1 LAPYDILENVTITIP
16 AGNSELV
23 QLTVT
28 PKEEGIY
35 YAYIFATGDDN
46 LVTDQMPWLY
56 AFATKTSA
64 LPTELVE
71 SMNSLQNVPTSCD
84 CVAFRMDDIQD
95 FFTSEAQID
104 LINLFRE
111 ENVPVTLGVIGGS
124 LQIDKELIQ
133 FLQNS
138 TSTGLLEIA
147 NHGWIH
153 TPHFDMTVDEQR
165 ESIARANQHMKE
177 LFGVDVKT
185 FIAPENAFNNDTLSV
200 MRETGLTHFA
210 GSAIFRADKPPYPL
224 KNGDSIFH
232 FPATA
237 FDSDI
242 EGGST
247 GGWTIFP
254 NEQVISM
261 INSSMEQY
269 GFATVVMHPFAYYEK
284 QDSGYVYHKEM
295 IEQLRPLLKE
305 VKKQFKTVKM
315 NEIDKQGWIPKNV
328 VDNSSVRHALALK
341 SDGVIIASG
350 ADMDVKVGKER
361 LLVER
366 KGSSW
371 GQPFVLTIPADVIS
385 QTPLIMLNDAVIPS
399 MKWFDLNTKTWIVY
413 ADPPSSAESLR
424 IIPESGIRDAK
435 VQLPASADSYFSGK
449 IVTIPYSIVN
459 TGTVSSE
466 FHVKYS
472 LGNDTSTFVS
482 NSAKIFLQ
490 KDENRSLQLN
500 MTLPSLAGE
509 YTLTVEV
516 LADEG
521 SNNVLSSA
529 SQNIII
535 SRTISTD
542 TLQKVPTGCDCVAFR
557 VDDVQDF
564 FARQAQIDLI
574 NIFLEEDSPVTIGI
588 VAGALQHDTSL
599 IKFLQNATSTG
610 LVEVASKGWN
620 HTIYSKKTINE
631 QRDLMLKTNE
641 RMKTLFGVEIKT
653 FVPPE
658 YVFNNDTLSAMRE
671 TGLTH
676 IVGSTFS
683 NADTP
688 PYPLKNGD
696 TILHFPTTVFVS
708 HYNGTAGEW
717 KRLPNGELLDMI
729 RTSINNNG
737 FAVVSIP
744 PVAHYSKNFTT
755 YMSKTAEDIRAL
767 LKDVKKEFKIVKT
780 NEIDDQGWI
789 PANVVGE
796 KDLYQHTLE
805 LRGEKIIIGSSA
817 DIDIEAREGKFFIT
831 RKGDT
836 WDKPLL
842 LWIPKAHV
850 SQEPVIF
857 ANRSIIPSM
866 KWYDAASETWIVYVD
881 PPKSIASINVIPE
894 FGPAVF
900 LFATTFVLLLF
911 MITIRRIRII

>member
-1 LAPYDILENVTITIP
+1 
-16 AGNSELV
+16 
-23 QLTVT
+23 
-28 PKEEGIY
+28 
-35 YAYIFATGDDN
+35 
-46 LVTDQMPWLY
+46 MPWFY

-71 SMNSLQNVPTSCD
+71 SMTSLQNVPTSCD

-95 FFTSEAQID
+95 FFTREAQID
-104 LINLFRE
+104 LINLFLE
-111 ENVPVTLGVIGGS
+111 ENIPVTLGVIGGS
-124 LQIDKELIQ
+124 LQIDKALIQ

-147 NHGWIH
+147 NHGWVH
-153 TPHFDMTVDEQR
+153 TPHFDMTIDEQS
-165 ESIARANQHMKE
+165 ESIVRTNRHLKE
-177 LFGVDVKT
+177 LFNVEVET

-200 MRETGLTHFA
+200 MKEAGMTHFA
-210 GSAIFRADKPPYPL
+210 GSAIFRIDKPPYPL

-232 FPATA
+232 FPGTA

-247 GGWTIFP
+247 LSWKIFP
-254 NEQVISM
+254 NEQVIGM

-305 VKKQFKTVKM
+305 IKKEFKTVKM
-315 NEIDKQGWIPKNV
+315 NEIDKQGWIPKDV
-328 VDNSSVRHALALK
+328 LDNSSVRHALALK
-341 SDGVIIASG
+341 SDGVTIATG
-350 ADMDVKVGKER
+350 ADIDIKIGKER
-361 LLVER
+361 LFVER
-366 KGSSW
+366 KGSTW
-371 GQPFVLTIPADVIS
+371 GQPFVLTIPGDVMP
-385 QTPLIMLNDAVIPS
+385 QAPMIMLNDAVMPS
-399 MKWFDLNTKTWIVY
+399 MKWFNPNTKTWIIY
-413 ADPPSSAESLR
+413 ADPPSSAESLSV
-424 IIPESGIRDAK
+424 IPESGIRDAK
-435 VQLPASADSYFSGK
+435 VQLPASTDSYFSGK
-449 IVTIPYSIVN
+449 TATIPYSIVN

-472 LGNDTSTFVS
+472 LGNDISTFVS

-500 MTLPSLAGE
+500 MTLPSFAGE

-516 LADEG
+516 LAGEG

-542 TLQKVPTGCDCVAFR
+542 TLQKVPTSCDCVAFR

-574 NIFLEEDSPVTIGI
+574 SIFLEEDSPVTIGV
-588 VAGALQHDTSL
+588 VASALQHDTSL

-620 HTIYSKKTINE
+620 HTIYSKKTTNE
-631 QRDLMLKTNE
+631 QRELMQKTNE
-641 RMKTLFGVEIKT
+641 RMKALFGAEIKT

-696 TILHFPTTVFVS
+696 AILHFPTTVFVGN
-708 HYNGTAGEW
+708 YNSTTGEW
-717 KRLPNGELLDMI
+717 KRLPNGELLNMI
-729 RTSINNNG
+729 RTSVKNNG

-744 PVAHYSKNFTT
+744 PVAHYNKNFTT
-755 YMSKTAEDIRAL
+755 YMSETTEHIRTL
-767 LKDVKKEFKIVKT
+767 LKDVKKEFKVVKT
-780 NEIDDQGWI
+780 NEIDKEGWI
-789 PANVVGE
+789 PENAVGE

-805 LRGEKIIIGSSA
+805 LGREKIIIGSSV

-831 RKGDT
+831 REGDT

-842 LWIPKAHV
+842 LWIPKAHIP
-850 SQEPVIF
+850 QEPVIF
-857 ANRSIIPSM
+857 AKGAVLPSM
-866 KWYDAASETWIVYVD
+866 KWYDLSSETWIVYVD
-881 PPKSIASINVIPE
+881 PPKSIESIHVIPE

-900 LFATTFVLLLF
+900 LFATMFVFLLF
-911 MITIRRIRII
+911 MITIRRIRILN